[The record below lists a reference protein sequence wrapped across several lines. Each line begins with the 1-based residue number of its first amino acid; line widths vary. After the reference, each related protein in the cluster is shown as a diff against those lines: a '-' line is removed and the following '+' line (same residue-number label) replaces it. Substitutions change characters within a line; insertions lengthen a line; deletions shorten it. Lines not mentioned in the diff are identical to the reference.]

1 MNAELQLQSPS
12 RPQSARSYR
21 QAAEAP
27 ILPVTQLKIDSQYET
42 TTDSQAEFE
51 VEFEVIPTSIEAID
65 ETSAQ
70 AREIQEAIKDIDKR
84 LAENEEK
91 LGAIDT
97 EIDRLTSH
105 ADGIDYSVAVA
116 SGIVCGLIDSFF
128 VGEFDFANAKKW
140 SNKTANQ
147 FIDKF
152 AKKHGF
158 KAKNGSKGKLK
169 NKVAFLENM
178 FESPTDSVYSGKGKG
193 ISTFT
198 HHLDDWSHHPTI
210 VGWACSIM
218 TQFTAVGYFTNSDG
232 EGMYFDADK
241 SRLVGGNFTTK
252 ICAGT
257 VNWFGHLVSDLAGSN
272 QTAGKG
278 MGLPGPILSLA
289 REVAQLPGLK
299 HTNLPK
305 LIGNAFSKGKFDF
318 RSEMAV
324 AHELGRQAI
333 PVVINE
339 IFVRLF
345 YFIRRLVQQW
355 RTNGFNGIE
364 WRKTLPFNNR
374 TIVRM
379 MTVAT
384 GTFTA
389 VDLADAAIRGALG
402 SGGEPAAFM
411 TGFLLRV
418 NFVGVGRF
426 AVAVFSDLRMG
437 AKLGG
442 AHWKKIVVQNEKLHL
457 LNAKLFYKSAE
468 MWMEA
473 EKTEKAMQDLYRTV
487 GKSLSQWGLYYSETQ
502 KDLKSISTY
511 TSGMDVHN
519 PGLRDQLIDELE
531 GL

>member
-1 MNAELQLQSPS
+1 MNTDLQL
-12 RPQSARSYR
+12 RPQLPNSCR
-21 QAAEAP
+21 QVLEEPIAP
-27 ILPVTQLKIDSQYET
+27 VAQLKIASQYAT
-42 TTDSQAEFE
+42 TTDSQAEFA

-65 ETSAQ
+65 KKSAQ
-70 AREIQEAIKDIDKR
+70 AQKIQESIKDIDKL

-91 LGAIDT
+91 LGAIDA

-140 SNKTANQ
+140 SHKTANQ

-152 AKKHGF
+152 AKEHGY
-158 KAKNGSKGKLK
+158 KAQNGSKGKLK
-169 NKVAFLENM
+169 NKVSFLENM
-178 FESPTDSVYSGKGKG
+178 FESPTDSVYRGKGKG
-193 ISTFT
+193 ISAFT

-218 TQFTAVGYFTNSDG
+218 TQFTEVGYFTNSAG
-232 EGMYFDADK
+232 EGMFFDADK
-241 SRLVGGNFTTK
+241 SRLVGGDFTTK

-299 HTNLPK
+299 QTNLPK

-355 RTNGFNGIE
+355 RANGFKGIE

-389 VDLADAAIRGALG
+389 VDLADAAIRGALN

-426 AVAVFSDLRMG
+426 AIAVFSDLRMG

-473 EKTEKAMQDLYRTV
+473 EKTEKAMQDLYRTAE
-487 GKSLSQWGLYYSETQ
+487 KSLSQWVVYCSEI
-502 KDLKSISTY
+502 KEDLENISTY
-511 TSGMDVHN
+511 TSGIDARN
-519 PGLRDQLIDELE
+519 PGLRNQLLDELE
-531 GL
+531 GP